1 MVSNLTLAS
10 VEYNIV
16 MAIPI
21 KNIYYLLCYAWN
33 KLDEKEHIKV
43 SMDEKTQLL
52 DLFAKVLINATK
64 VLLKRGI
71 DRDYIE
77 NVQEINAVKGKLQ
90 VSQTLKQNLLSKQ
103 KTICS
108 FDDFSFN
115 TLQNQIL
122 LSTIQRLIKT
132 KNIDRNLKTELVFL
146 QRKLP
151 KTIEKIE
158 LKNALFSQVKIHRN
172 NRFYGFVMNVCQ
184 IIFENTLPSDNNN
197 EQGSYIFSDFTR
209 DERKMNQLFE
219 AFIRNFYKIEQT
231 KFTTVKAEII
241 KWNFEDD
248 VNNFEIQSEEG
259 FVENHNYLPQM
270 KTDISLEN
278 ETEKII
284 IDAKYYQNTMAINYK
299 KEKIF
304 SANLYQL
311 FSYLLNQEDGSEKT
325 TTAKG
330 ILLYP
335 TIEKEYNLDY
345 TFKNHQIQI
354 KTLNLNADWREI
366 KRRLKEIIAIQ

>member
-1 MVSNLTLAS
+1 
-10 VEYNIV
+10 

-33 KLDEKEHIKV
+33 KLDESQRINV
-43 SMDEKTQLL
+43 SIDDKTELL
-52 DLFAKVLINATK
+52 DLFAKVLITATK

-103 KTICS
+103 KTVCS

-115 TLQNQIL
+115 ILQNQIL
-122 LSTIQRLIKT
+122 LSTIQRLINT
-132 KNIDRNLKTELVFL
+132 RNIDRNLKTELIFL
-146 QRKLP
+146 QKKLP
-151 KTIEKIE
+151 QTIEKIE
-158 LKNALFSQVKIHRN
+158 LKNSLFSQVKIHRN
-172 NRFYGFVMNVCQ
+172 NRFYGFVMNVCY
-184 IIFENTLPSDNNN
+184 IIFENTLPSESEKDN
-197 EQGSYIFSDFTR
+197 EKRDKGSYIFSDFTR

-231 KFTTVKAEII
+231 KFITVKKEII
-241 KWNFEDD
+241 KWDFENDLEAD
-248 VNNFEIQSEEG
+248 T
-259 FVENHNYLPQM
+259 YLPRM
-270 KTDISLEN
+270 ETDISLEN

-284 IDAKYYQNTMAINYK
+284 IDAKYYQETMKKNYGK
-299 KEKIF
+299 DKIQ
-304 SANLYQL
+304 STNLYQL
-311 FSYLLNQEDGSEKT
+311 FSYLLNQEDGNEKT
-325 TTAKG
+325 ITAKG

-335 TIEKEYNLDY
+335 TIEKEYNLSY
-345 TFKNHQIQI
+345 QFKNHQIQI

-366 KRRLKEIIAIQ
+366 EKRLKEIIEV